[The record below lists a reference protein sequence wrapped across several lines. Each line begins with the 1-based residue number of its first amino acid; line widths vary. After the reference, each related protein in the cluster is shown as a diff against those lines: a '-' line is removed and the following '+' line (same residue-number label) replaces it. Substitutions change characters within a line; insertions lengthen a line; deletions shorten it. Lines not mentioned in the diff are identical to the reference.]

1 MLNNF
6 KNVLCLWK
14 ITNCIYHFDKSNADK
29 FINFCKKIAKV
40 IFNEYFKKIDN
51 YNLSLHHKYKC
62 AFIAV
67 IILHILKEEH
77 DNSEYTNNRFDK
89 NGNIIFN
96 ELLKLKNKKNSEDRL
111 KNK

>member
-1 MLNNF
+1 MQ
-6 KNVLCLWK
+6 KN
-14 ITNCIYHFDKSNADK
+14 
-29 FINFCKKIAKV
+29 AKV

-51 YNLSLHHKYKC
+51 YNLSKYKC
-62 AFIAV
+62 AFIAG

-96 ELLKLKNKKNSEDRL
+96 ELLKLKNKKNSQDRL

>member
-1 MLNNF
+1 MLYVCE
-6 KNVLCLWK
+6 KSQIVRA
-14 ITNCIYHFDKSNADK
+14 IFDKEIADE
-29 FINFCKKIAKV
+29 FIDFCKKITDV
-40 IFNEYFKKIDN
+40 MSIEFFKKIDN
-51 YNLSLHHKYKC
+51 YDLSLHHKYKC

>member
-1 MLNNF
+1 MSYVCEKSQIVYTILIKQMQINLLIF
-6 KNVLCLWK
+6 AKN
-14 ITNCIYHFDKSNADK
+14 
-29 FINFCKKIAKV
+29 AKV
-40 IFNEYFKKIDN
+40 MFNEYFKKIDN

-62 AFIAV
+62 EFIAV

-77 DNSEYTNNRFDK
+77 DTSEYTNNRFDK

>member
-1 MLNNF
+1 MSYVCEKSQIVYTILIKQMQINLLIF
-6 KNVLCLWK
+6 AKN
-14 ITNCIYHFDKSNADK
+14 
-29 FINFCKKIAKV
+29 AKV
-40 IFNEYFKKIDN
+40 MFNEYFKKIDN

-89 NGNIIFN
+89 NENIIFN